1 MNTTALVLLALLAI
15 SAAAPASAQYADA
28 KALHQAATGARFQGG
43 RASFRL
49 LPDAVVRSTSAMV
62 QEASVQR
69 AESTARAGDG
79 VIAARIGPYAVV
91 LNGSGRTASASDAGT
106 ARISGMRVAINER
119 SGQPVLLTGRL
130 KLFGTTP
137 DVAQALARRSAG
149 SVVYASDIDG
159 SAMLDYGSADAA
171 LRAWQQLLA
180 APGTREVAMD
190 MIQGVNQTL

>member
-1 MNTTALVLLALLAI
+1 MNTTALALFALLAI
-15 SAAAPASAQYADA
+15 TAAAPASAQYADA
-28 KALHQAATGARFQGG
+28 KALHQAATGARFQAG
-43 RASFRL
+43 RASFRV
-49 LPDAVVRSTSAMV
+49 LPDAVVRSTSAMT
-62 QEASVQR
+62 QTTLQHTEP
-69 AESTARAGDG
+69 TAGDG
-79 VIAARIGPYAVV
+79 VVAARIGPYAVV
-91 LNGSGRTASASDAGT
+91 LNGSGRIASATDAGAAGT
-106 ARISGMRVAINER
+106 SGMRVAINER

-171 LRAWQQLLA
+171 LRAWQQLRG

>member
-1 MNTTALVLLALLAI
+1 MNTTALALFAVLAMT
-15 SAAAPASAQYADA
+15 AAAPASAQYADA
-28 KALHQAATGARFQGG
+28 KALHQVATGARFQAG
-43 RASFRL
+43 RTSFRV
-49 LPDAVVRSTSAMV
+49 LPDAVVRSTSAMA
-62 QEASVQR
+62 QTTLQHTEP
-69 AESTARAGDG
+69 TAGDG
-79 VIAARIGPYAVV
+79 IVAARIGPYAVV
-91 LNGSGRTASASDAGT
+91 LNGSGRIARATDAGAAAT
-106 ARISGMRVAINER
+106 SGMRVAINER

-171 LRAWQQLLA
+171 LRAWQQLRG

-190 MIQGVNQTL
+190 MIQGVNRTL

>member
-171 LRAWQQLLA
+171 LRAWQQLRA

>member
-1 MNTTALVLLALLAI
+1 MNTIALALLAL

-28 KALHQAATGARFQGG
+28 KALHQAATGTRFQAG

-49 LPDAVVRSTSAMV
+49 LPDAVVRSTSAMA
-62 QEASVQR
+62 QTTLQD
-69 AESTARAGDG
+69 AEPAARDGDG
-79 VIAARIGPYAVV
+79 VVAARIGPYAVV
-91 LNGSGRTASASDAGT
+91 LNGSGRIASATDARTAGT
-106 ARISGMRVAINER
+106 SGMRVAINER

-137 DVAQALARRSAG
+137 DVAQALASRSAG

-171 LRAWQQLLA
+171 LRAWQQLRD

>member
-49 LPDAVVRSTSAMV
+49 LPDAVVRSTSAMA

-69 AESTARAGDG
+69 AESTARAGDD

-171 LRAWQQLLA
+171 LRAWQQLRA

>member
-1 MNTTALVLLALLAI
+1 M
-15 SAAAPASAQYADA
+15 AQ
-28 KALHQAATGARFQGG
+28 
-43 RASFRL
+43 
-49 LPDAVVRSTSAMV
+49 
-62 QEASVQR
+62 ASVKR

-106 ARISGMRVAINER
+106 ARTSGMRVAINER
-119 SGQPVLLTGRL
+119 SGQPVLLTARL

-171 LRAWQQLLA
+171 LRAWQQLRA
-180 APGTREVAMD
+180 APGAREVAMD